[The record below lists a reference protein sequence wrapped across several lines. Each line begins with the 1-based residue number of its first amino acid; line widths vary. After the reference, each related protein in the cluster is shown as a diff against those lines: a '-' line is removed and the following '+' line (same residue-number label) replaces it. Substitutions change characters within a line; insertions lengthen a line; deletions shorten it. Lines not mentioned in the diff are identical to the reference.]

1 MRRTL
6 GKSTARER
14 NLCRALPD
22 SEHHVVYLCDCAVK
36 PLDLYRMLAAELGL
50 RPGPRARIVA
60 DIKQALVYSQGSDP
74 SKPYRTSR
82 PGYGDHELYIVNA
95 EEQIPIYP

>member
-1 MRRTL
+1 L
-6 GKSTARER
+6 LLLSSAIVI
-14 NLCRALPD
+14 NDFL
-22 SEHHVVYLCDCAVK
+22 K
-36 PLDLYRMLAAELGL
+36 PKGRQILEG
-50 RPGPRARIVA
+50 
-60 DIKQALVYSQGSDP
+60 QVYSQGSDP